1 MKVKIQR
8 HKMNTF
14 VSGNL
19 VLYSLVSIITSSTTT
34 TTTKGEKRKGTKVR
48 KTCINLLTW
57 LRVKNLNYII

>member
-19 VLYSLVSIITSSTTT
+19 VLYSLVSIITSTTTSTT
-34 TTTKGEKRKGTKVR
+34 TTTKGEKRKGTKER
-48 KTCINLLTW
+48 KTFIYKLGFL
-57 LRVKNLNYII
+57 